1 MQFHQLK
8 HFAHGERRH
17 AASVQLCP
25 SPLLGRRRFM
35 LGSASALAVGCLPAE
50 ANVPVPYDWNAAP
63 PMDDKLSFIDW
74 MVRSRGEEAGFLGQR
89 WDRFRQAVAGRDL
102 WDQRDIRAFLLTP
115 REHFVTNPNLNRAY
129 GPHPLGIGY
138 GVTISDPHI
147 VARMTNALNV
157 VRGDR
162 ALEVGTGSGYQSA
175 YLANLT
181 DKVWSIEI
189 IKPLAERT
197 RRLYDSLIERGY
209 DEYKSITT
217 RHADG
222 YYGWEQEA
230 PFDKVIVTCAI
241 DHIPP
246 PLLQQMK
253 PNGIMVIPVG
263 PPGAQHAL
271 KVTKQQA
278 ADGSLSIARSDIY
291 HGGRVSFVPFT
302 RLEGD
307 LIKGTPSASDWR
319 F

>member
-8 HFAHGERRH
+8 HFAQRERRH

-25 SPLLGRRRFM
+25 SSLLGRRRFM
-35 LGSASALAVGCLPAE
+35 LGTAAALAVNCLPAE

-63 PMDDKLSFIDW
+63 PMDDRLSFIEW
-74 MVRSRGEEAGFLGQR
+74 MVRNRGEEAGFLGQR
-89 WDRFRQAVAGRDL
+89 WDRFRQAVASRDL
-102 WDQRDIRAFLLTP
+102 WDQRDMRAFLLTP
-115 REHFVTNPNLNRAY
+115 REHFVTNPNISRAY

-147 VARMTNALNV
+147 VARMTSALNV
-157 VRGDR
+157 ARGDR

-175 YLANLT
+175 YLVNLT

-230 PFDKVIVTCAI
+230 HST
-241 DHIPP
+241 
-246 PLLQQMK
+246 
-253 PNGIMVIPVG
+253 
-263 PPGAQHAL
+263 
-271 KVTKQQA
+271 
-278 ADGSLSIARSDIY
+278 RS
-291 HGGRVSFVPFT
+291 SSPA
-302 RLEGD
+302 
-307 LIKGTPSASDWR
+307 PSTISR
-319 F
+319 RHFCSR

>member
-8 HFAHGERRH
+8 QFAHGERRH
-17 AASVQLCP
+17 AAAGQLCP

-35 LGSASALAVGCLPAE
+35 LGSAAALAVACHPAE
-50 ANVPVPYDWNAAP
+50 ADVPVPYDWNATP
-63 PMDDKLSFIDW
+63 PMDDKLSFIEW
-74 MVRSRGEEAGFLGQR
+74 MARNRGEEAGFLGQR

-102 WDQRDIRAFLLTP
+102 WDRRDMRAFLLTP
-115 REHFVTNPNLNRAY
+115 REHFVTNPNLSRAY

-147 VARMTNALNV
+147 VARMTSALNV
-157 VRGDR
+157 ARGDKV
-162 ALEVGTGSGYQSA
+162 LEVGTGSGYQSA

-222 YYGWEQEA
+222 LLRLGAGGSLRQGHRHLRHRPYPAAAVTADEA
-230 PFDKVIVTCAI
+230 EWHHGD
-241 DHIPP
+241 
-246 PLLQQMK
+246 
-253 PNGIMVIPVG
+253 
-263 PPGAQHAL
+263 PGRPARRPARAQGH
-271 KVTKQQA
+271 QA
-278 ADGSLSIARSDIY
+278 A
-291 HGGRVSFVPFT
+291 GGR
-302 RLEGD
+302 RLDQRRALGH
-307 LIKGTPSASDWR
+307 LSGRPSCLRAVHQARRRLDQR
-319 F
+319 HPQRK